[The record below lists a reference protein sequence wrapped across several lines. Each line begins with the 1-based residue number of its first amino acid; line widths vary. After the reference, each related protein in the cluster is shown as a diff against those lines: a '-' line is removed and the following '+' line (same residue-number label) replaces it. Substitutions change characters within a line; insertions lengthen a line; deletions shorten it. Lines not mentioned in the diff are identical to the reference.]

1 VTRIAIAMLV
11 IGAAAAAALV
21 LNLLLLDRASGNSDR
36 IGRLQPLATIP
47 TTAPPKGTVRPAT
60 TTGHTDTRDEHGG
73 RGHGSDD

>member
-1 VTRIAIAMLV
+1 MRRVAVAVLV

-47 TTAPPKGTVRPAT
+47 TTAPPRGTVRPAT
-60 TTGHTDTRDEHGG
+60 TTEPTETDDHGG
-73 RGHGSDD
+73 HGHGSDD